1 MTRDV
6 SDETAGY
13 WAPQSAA
20 GAHEDPEHLRAH
32 FDPVGPEPLTRGRYG
47 RVAGWMARECPV
59 THTDAFPGGVWTVS
73 GYDELLE
80 VHRREGS
87 ELSNFPVL
95 LQSFGN
101 VRPVIPMESDPP
113 LHRQYKQ
120 IISEPLS
127 RAAQAA
133 KEPYYRE
140 IVHGLLAPLLRRRA
154 RPRRAAPLRPVHRAV
169 QPARRALADGRA
181 RRARPGPRPPRRARR
196 DARPRARRRRRPPGR
211 GDLHVLRWSGRREAA
226 QARRRHRVP
235 AVPAATVDG
244 RPLTETEILDYC
256 VILLPAGFETTASSM
271 SMMFLLLAEEPE
283 LQAWLRE
290 DPERIPAALDELM
303 RYVTPTRS
311 HTRTVTAD
319 FEVGGHRIRTG
330 ERIYLNWAGRQR
342 RPGPVFDRPDEIVP
356 DRRPNRHMSYGFGSH
371 LCVGVHMAR
380 AEITV
385 AFTEVLAAM
394 DDIRL
399 VEPPDAVVEEV
410 GTTWA
415 VTHAARGIHAA
426 PVRARARPARAGD
439 HEHVIHLDG
448 APRCTT
454 SPLISTTPRGTS
466 EGHLR
471 PF

>member
-1 MTRDV
+1 MTDR
-6 SDETAGY
+6 Y
-13 WAPQSAA
+13 WDPNADA

-32 FDPVGPEPLTRGRYG
+32 FDPVGPELTRGRYG

-80 VHRREGS
+80 VHKREGS

-140 IVHGLLAPLLRRRA
+140 IVHGLLAPLLDA
-154 RPRRAAPLRPVHRAV
+154 E
-169 QPARRALADGRA
+169 
-181 RRARPGPRPPRRARR
+181 PGPGGRHRCDLFTELCNPLAVHSLMDALGVPGPDR
-196 DARPRARRRRRPPGR
+196 DRLAELAVTLVRGR
-211 GDLHVLRWSGRREAA
+211 GGDGGPAEEIYTYFAGLAA
-226 QARRRHRVP
+226 ERRRHPTDDIVSRLC
-235 AVPAATVDG
+235 AATVDG

-319 FEVGGHRIRTG
+319 FEVGGHQIRAG
-330 ERIYLNWAGRQR
+330 ERIYLNWAGANHD
-342 RPGPVFDRPDEIVP
+342 PAVFDRPDEIVP

-380 AEITV
+380 AEMTV

-399 VEPPDAVVEEV
+399 ADPDAVVEEV

-415 VTHAARGIHAA
+415 VTTL
-426 PVRARARPARAGD
+426 PV
-439 HEHVIHLDG
+439 EF
-448 APRCTT
+448 
-454 SPLISTTPRGTS
+454 TPR
-466 EGHLR
+466 R
-471 PF
+471 